1 MNTRSIPIKSWV
13 VGRGSWV
20 ESRITAYGHSRL
32 WARCN
37 HESRGFTLLELL
49 ITVAIISL
57 VATVALP
64 FAELTVQR
72 GKEVELK
79 RSLRQIRDGIDAY
92 KRAADEGRIERKTGA
107 SGYPPNLQALVDG
120 VADARSP
127 ESAKL
132 YFLRRIP
139 RDPFHRDARARAEE
153 TWGLRSHSSPVDYP
167 QAGDDV
173 FDVYSLSRSVG
184 LNGVPLKEW

>member
-1 MNTRSIPIKSWV
+1 MRP
-13 VGRGSWV
+13 
-20 ESRITAYGHSRL
+20 RL
-32 WARCN
+32 GLPLTVARL
-37 HESRGFTLLELL
+37 RGFTLLELL
-49 ITVAIISL
+49 ITVAIVSL

-107 SGYPPNLQALVDG
+107 TGYPPNLQALVEG

-127 ESAKL
+127 DSAKL

-139 RDPFHRDARARAEE
+139 RDPFHRDAAVRPEE
-153 TWGLRSHSSPVDYP
+153 TWGMRSHSSPADRR
-167 QAGDDV
+167 QAGDDI
-173 FDVYSLSRSVG
+173 FDIYSQSRTVG
-184 LNGVPLKEW
+184 LNGVPLREW